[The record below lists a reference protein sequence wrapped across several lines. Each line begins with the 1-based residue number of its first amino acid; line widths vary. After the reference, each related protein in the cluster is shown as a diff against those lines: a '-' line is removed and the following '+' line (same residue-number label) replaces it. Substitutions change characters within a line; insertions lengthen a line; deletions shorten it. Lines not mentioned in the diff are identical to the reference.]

1 MKLCVSK
8 IIQLLKKK
16 NSNYKLIPMARCV
29 LWVCKRTPF
38 VSHEFEK
45 KSIVNLSETENLGRK
60 FPAKVVL
67 L

>member
-1 MKLCVSK
+1 MKLRVSK

-16 NSNYKLIPMARCV
+16 KSNYKLIPMERCV

-45 KSIVNLSETENLGRK
+45 KSIVNLSETPK
-60 FPAKVVL
+60 I
-67 L
+67 